1 LYWSTL
7 YTVFIVGVSSA
18 AADTWSQ
25 RAASLLF
32 WAMAISVTGTIIGF
46 ITSLIQSRIASLKK
60 GKSPIIEGNHTLIL
74 GWSSRVF
81 PILQQLAVANSN
93 VSNPLVVIFANK
105 GRELMD
111 DEISARV
118 GDLGKTRVVT
128 RSGDTTNPR

>member
-7 YTVFIVGVSSA
+7 YTVFIGGVSSA